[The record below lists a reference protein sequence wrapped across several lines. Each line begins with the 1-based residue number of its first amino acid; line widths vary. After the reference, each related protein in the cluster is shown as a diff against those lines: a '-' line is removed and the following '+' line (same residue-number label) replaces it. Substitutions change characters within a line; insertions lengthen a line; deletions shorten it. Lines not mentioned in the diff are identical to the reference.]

1 MKMSRRSRSS
11 RGLSLIEVL
20 LALAILA
27 LSLLALIPMFT
38 LGAKQNASSNQL
50 GLANTL
56 AREKLEELTCTPSTD
71 PALSIPSGVSTT
83 TYSTN
88 DLPTFYNPT
97 TGAISTAASTPGTGW
112 YPFPFSRSYTVTA
125 YNPNGLTTVTSTQAD
140 ESVYNVQAPP
150 TPYYGVK
157 LVTVTVQ

>member
-1 MKMSRRSRSS
+1 MSKKIRSQ

-38 LGAKQNASSNQL
+38 LGAKQNASANQL

-56 AREKLEELTCTPSTD
+56 VREKLEELTTSPSTA
-71 PALSIPSGVSTT
+71 PELAIPQNSSTAT
-83 TYSTN
+83 FSTN

-97 TGAISTAASTPGTGW
+97 TGAISTATSTPGTGW
-112 YPFPFSRSYTVTA
+112 YPFPFSRSYTVTS
-125 YNPNGLTTVTSTQAD
+125 YNANGLTTVNSTVSD
-140 ESVYNVQAPP
+140 ESIYNVASPP
-150 TPYYGVK
+150 
-157 LVTVTVQ
+157 